1 MNMKVIGLFSVAV
14 LLVGVLLTGVFQ
26 MKPANVE
33 GGSRLVFP
41 GLKEQLSDVASITVM
56 NPSGDSV
63 SIVKGQDGWVLEEKS
78 RYKVDFS
85 ILSGFLVSLSE
96 LKIVEEKTSIAS
108 NHSRLGVAENGPGAG
123 ISVTVSPGEHSL
135 LIGNEAP
142 SLGSFVR
149 YENDP
154 QVYLTNKHVEV
165 SSDWIDWIDPVV
177 INIEPGNIQAVTIE
191 SRSAQFL
198 SANRVAESGDF
209 ELPGI
214 PDGRELKYATIADS
228 LSRLL
233 INVRIQDVEPYNPL
247 IFDDPSNAR
256 FVLDSGE
263 IIVVG
268 TVNVAG
274 RFWMHIDRESPDKE
288 DPGSESLAWK
298 NKADWQFEISELT
311 YNELNKSMAEM
322 LKPLEV
328 DDE

>member
-1 MNMKVIGLFSVAV
+1 MDMKVIGLFSVAV
-14 LLVGVLLTGVFQ
+14 MLTAVMFQ

-33 GGSRLVFP
+33 GGMGLVFP
-41 GLKEQLSDVASITVM
+41 GLKEQLSDVAGITVM
-56 NPSGDSV
+56 NPSGNSV

-85 ILSGFLVSLSE
+85 MLLGFLVNLSE
-96 LKIVEEKTSIAS
+96 LKIVEEKTSISA

-149 YENDP
+149 YVNDP
-154 QVYLTNKHVEV
+154 QVYLTNKRVEV

-177 INIEPGNIQAVTIE
+177 INIEPGNIRAVTVAT
-191 SRSAQFL
+191 RSAQLL
-198 SANRVAESGDF
+198 SANRAAESGEF
-209 ELPGI
+209 ELLGI
-214 PDGRELKYATIADS
+214 PAGRELKYATVADS
-228 LSRLL
+228 LGRLL

-247 IFDDPSNAR
+247 LFDDPSNTR
-256 FVLDSGE
+256 FVLNSGE
-263 IIVVG
+263 IIVVA

-274 RFWMHIDRESPDKE
+274 RFWMHIERESSNREYLDSESPD
-288 DPGSESLAWK
+288 WK

-322 LKPLEV
+322 LKPLAV